1 MILADPK
8 SRDEWLNVRKKGIGG
23 SDAACIIGKN
33 KYKSNV
39 CLWDEKAGLQEP
51 EDVSDKPAVIY
62 GKQAED
68 AVRQLFT
75 LDHPE
80 YDVEYHEYRMYADK
94 DRPYIFATLDGEL
107 TDKHTGKKGVLEIK
121 TATVQNPLQWDDWG
135 DEIMPESY
143 YIQVLHQLIATGWDF
158 SILRAY
164 IRYFKNDS
172 MRATVR
178 EYRIDRQDVIGDL
191 EYLIEKESQFWE
203 SLQSGKRP
211 AQILPDI

>member
-1 MILADPK
+1 MIIADPK
-8 SRDEWLNVRKKGIGG
+8 NREEWLNARKKGIGG
-23 SDAACIIGKN
+23 SDAACIIGLN

-39 CLWDEKAGLQEP
+39 RLWDEKAGLQKP
-51 EDVSDKPAVIY
+51 EDVSEKPAVIY
-62 GKQAED
+62 GKEAEA
-68 AVRQLFT
+68 AVRRLFI

-80 YDVEYHEYRMYADK
+80 YDVKYHEYRMYADK
-94 DRPYIFATLDGEL
+94 DHPYIFATLDGEL
-107 TDKHTGKKGVLEIK
+107 TDTRTGRQGVLEIK
-121 TATVQNPLQWDDWG
+121 TATIQNPIQWKDWS
-135 DEIMPESY
+135 DESMPESY
-143 YIQVLHQLIATGWDF
+143 YIQALHQLIATGWNF

-172 MRATVR
+172 LRAVVK
-178 EYRIDRQDVIGDL
+178 EYSVDRKDVMDDL